1 MRAPLIRFGVAIDA
15 PLLSELD
22 QLVADRGTTRSELL
36 RDLARAEVV
45 RAKVRVGVDAVA
57 ALTIVYNHH
66 VRDLSEKLTEI
77 QHQLGDGVRSAMHV
91 HLSHDYCLEVIIIRG
106 RSDKLQ
112 IIANQ
117 ILGMRGVKH
126 GGIEIVSD
134 VELGHGHTP
143 HSHGHSHGDHDHDHT
158 HDHDHDHHHHHD
170 HAPRKA
176 AGGTRTAARAPAGR
190 PKRRPA
196 RTRTRR

>member
-22 QLVADRGTTRSELL
+22 QLVADGGTTRSELL

-77 QHQLGDGVRSAMHV
+77 QHGLGDGVRSAMHV

-106 RSDKLQ
+106 RSDQLQ
-112 IIANQ
+112 IVANQ

-134 VELGHGHTP
+134 VELGHGNTP
-143 HSHGHSHGDHDHDHT
+143 HDNSHSHGHDHPHT
-158 HDHDHDHHHHHD
+158 HDHDHHHD
-170 HAPRKA
+170 HRPAPRKVTA
-176 AGGTRTAARAPAGR
+176 ATRTGARGPGGR

>member
-1 MRAPLIRFGVAIDA
+1 MRAPLVRFGVAIDA

-22 QLVADRGTTRSELL
+22 KLVADRGTTRSELL

-66 VRDLSEKLTEI
+66 VRDLSEKLTEL
-77 QHQLGDGVRSAMHV
+77 QHQMGDGVRAAMHV

-112 IIANQ
+112 LIANQ

-134 VELGHGHTP
+134 VELGHGNTP
-143 HSHGHSHGDHDHDHT
+143 HSHSHGHDHPHT
-158 HDHDHDHHHHHD
+158 HDHDHDHD

-176 AGGTRTAARAPAGR
+176 ASAPRKAARAPKGR
-190 PKRRPA
+190 PTPRPG